1 MFVFVGAGVSPA
13 EASPTDE
20 DGGDSSSERS
30 SSAGE
35 MASKLFCTVCGGG
48 VVSIKSTSWPE

>member
-30 SSAGE
+30 SPAGE
-35 MASKLFCTVCGGG
+35 MASKAFLYYLVE
-48 VVSIKSTSWPE
+48 VVWYP